1 MNKLQDS
8 CTLWQVPVT
17 FTDIGITSLDTKLFS
32 VWVHKKQNKIHY
44 IILLFIIA
52 TVIPSWRKK
61 YNTKQEFENK
71 IVKPVDLTG
80 VVVLVW
86 YYVGYIILAID

>member
-32 VWVHKKQNKIHY
+32 VWVDKKQNKIHY

-52 TVIPSWRKK
+52 KVITSLRKK